1 MNLDRFG
8 LLRDTNRG
16 LVNAQQLGAPASKRA
31 GGAVEAL
38 ETLFEAAVAT
48 RSEPAAK
55 LAASRAAVL
64 ERSFGAPARAA
75 KKKKTAKKPKKKP
88 SKAKARAPSKPA
100 KGKAKSKAK
109 SNKAKASLSLAEQR
123 EKHRERFELVDFDED
138 ITQMSLDTLRR
149 HFGYIS
155 GSINKG
161 VFVNNVIWQIYRL
174 TQAGKAPEFIKNG
187 GNVRSLWYY
196 VKKVVQDH
204 PRVFNVDKDMDGL
217 FSKQLAEMVRAGL
230 LSYKDLNITDD
241 RESFRRIAPLYGNP
255 HIILLGEK
263 FSFLSKLIEVGL
275 RYGIT
280 IQCTKGMP
288 SLVMA
293 DTMLTEMANAGYD
306 MSQEFVILVFTDFDP
321 TGWNIGNTFARHLRQ
336 LGIKNIRRFN
346 QYPEPRDCLDVVCPH
361 DLPSD
366 FLERARNTL
375 KAKLQRAALTR
386 KWALAT
392 GGLYKRGGI
401 NYAVS
406 AEEHLEFFDAM
417 LAEKIA
423 PFLTQK
429 SEVFTRLINLEYL
442 SDIMGQYLLERV
454 LTVKTPDSA
463 NT

>member
-8 LLRDTNRG
+8 LLQDTERG
-16 LVNAQQLGAPASKRA
+16 LLRVKVAGPSTRQPMASKRS
-31 GGAVEAL
+31 GGAADAL
-38 ETLFEAAVAT
+38 EHLFEAAVAGK
-48 RSEPAAK
+48 RKPPAATTK
-55 LAASRAAVL
+55 PKAKRALV
-64 ERSFGAPARAA
+64 SPS
-75 KKKKTAKKPKKKP
+75 KKKP
-88 SKAKARAPSKPA
+88 VQS
-100 KGKAKSKAK
+100 AKSKAK
-109 SNKAKASLSLAEQR
+109 KAAKGVSPEEQR
-123 EKHRERFELVDFDED
+123 EKLKKQFELVDFTED
-138 ITQMSLDTLRR
+138 ITQMSLETLRR
-149 HFGYIS
+149 HFGYVS
-155 GSINKG
+155 GHINKG
-161 VFVNNVIWQIYRL
+161 LFVNNAIWQVYRL
-174 TQAGKAPEFIKNG
+174 AKAGKAPEFIKNG

-204 PRVFNVDKDMDGL
+204 PRVFNVDGDMDGL

-275 RYGIT
+275 QYGIT

-293 DTMLTEMANAGYD
+293 DTMITEMAEAGYD
-306 MSQEFVILVFTDFDP
+306 MSQEFIILVFTDFDP
-321 TGWNIGNTFARHLRQ
+321 TGWNIGNTFARHLKQ

-386 KWALAT
+386 RWALAT

-417 LAEKIA
+417 LAQKIA
-423 PFLTQK
+423 PFLVQK
-429 SEVFTRLINLEYL
+429 SEVFTRMINLEYL
-442 SDIMGQYLLERV
+442 SDVMGQYLLERV
-454 LTVKTPDSA
+454 LAVQTSH
-463 NT
+463 